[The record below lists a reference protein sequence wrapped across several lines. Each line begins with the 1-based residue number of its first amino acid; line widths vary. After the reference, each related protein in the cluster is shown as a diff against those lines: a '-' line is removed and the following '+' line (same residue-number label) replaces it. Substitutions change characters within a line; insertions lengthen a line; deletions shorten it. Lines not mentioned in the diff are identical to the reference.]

1 MQMARSFTAFVAKTR
16 EHMTA
21 QTEILTDIERQLA
34 ALPPEALKLVAE
46 FVGLVSKQ
54 YTFPIKPAKP
64 SRSSLRDEPFIGMWA
79 DRVDMEDSTA
89 YVRQLRKNEWK

>member
-1 MQMARSFTAFVAKTR
+1 
-16 EHMTA
+16 MTA

-34 ALPPEALKLVAE
+34 TLPPDALKLVAE

-54 YTFPIKPAKP
+54 YAFPVKPAKTLR
-64 SRSSLRDEPFIGMWA
+64 SRLREEPFIGMWA

-89 YVRQLRKNEWK
+89 YVRQLRKNEWDIA